1 MQLVFRVRRR
11 RGECGKRYEG
21 GGKSPQGRPKGEL
34 APKRVSAKG
43 SPLSPQG
50 RPKGELAPKRVSA
63 EGIPVSS
70 NVHLQVSR
78 SERSRVGESLA
89 AMTISSN
96 VSSISRV
103 DTAFTSGVTEIL
115 IIE

>member
-1 MQLVFRVRRR
+1 MTLVFRVRRR
-11 RGECGKRYEG
+11 RGEGGKRYEG

-34 APKRVSAKG
+34 APKRVSAEG
-43 SPLSPQG
+43 S
-50 RPKGELAPKRVSA
+50 
-63 EGIPVSS
+63 PVSS

-78 SERSRVGESLA
+78 SERSRVGESFA
-89 AMTISSN
+89 ATTISTN
-96 VSSISRV
+96 VSSISSV